1 MAYFSDS
8 AKGMSEADVRGLMN
22 SLINPRR
29 VFNYTGVNVSDV
41 PTSVLRDALYG
52 AQNYSSPGFLTSRK
66 SYAEPALIERLR
78 AGAPLMPGRYFSPT
92 GVDRYR
98 LWNPDEIVAPN
109 AKSYN
114 DEWGP
119 YID

>member
-8 AKGMSEADVRGLMN
+8 AKGMREADVRGLMG

-29 VFNYTGVNVSDV
+29 VLNYTGINVSDV
-41 PTSVLRDALYG
+41 PASVLRDALYG

-78 AGAPLMPGRYFSPT
+78 AGVPFAPGMEFSPT

-98 LWNPDEIVAPN
+98 LWHPDEIVVPN

-114 DEWGP
+114 DEWGSN
-119 YID
+119 ID